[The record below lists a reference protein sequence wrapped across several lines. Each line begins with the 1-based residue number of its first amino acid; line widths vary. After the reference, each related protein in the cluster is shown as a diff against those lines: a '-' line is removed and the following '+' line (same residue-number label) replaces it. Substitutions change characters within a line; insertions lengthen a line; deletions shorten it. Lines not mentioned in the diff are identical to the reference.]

1 LEISREDLERLLDQ
15 VRELRSRVDRLE
27 RLVNASEAPK
37 KPAESETSWPTMPE
51 TQAASNPRP
60 TVTPRQMHWSRYQAS
75 NLEARIGSHWL
86 NRVGIAAFLTAVAY
100 FLKFAFE
107 NNWLGPSAR
116 VATGVIAGILIVIW
130 SERFRTRGYLI
141 FSYSLKA
148 IGIGALYLSLWASF
162 QLYHLF
168 PFTIVFLCM
177 VGVTGTACV
186 MALAE
191 NAEILA
197 WFAIAGGFSTPLL
210 LATGENREIAL
221 FSYLVLLDLG
231 VVALVVRRPW
241 GRLLLL
247 GFCGTLILYLTWYL
261 EFYDIRQRETTF
273 VFASIFFVTFALAPL
288 VTTSRPPEGEVT
300 RIAIAVLNAVT
311 YFLQAYVMLMDSNRA
326 AMAGF
331 TVLIAAG
338 YLVIENFEGTA
349 RGLEVG
355 KKLRRV
361 HLALALGFITIAIPI
376 RFENYWVTLGWL
388 VEAGVLLGVGS
399 RIRSDLAYTCAL
411 AALLMAIARLLF
423 IDNFEPGHLI
433 LSLRSCLYGLA
444 ILLVAAVAHYGS
456 KRSDEVGWTIGR
468 VAAVLM
474 NILALRALS
483 LEVRDYYSGQLQLI
497 HPAPAGGV
505 IRAAQQV
512 RSIQIARD
520 FTYSALW
527 MTYGA
532 MLMAIG
538 FWRASAFV
546 RWQALVIIAVT
557 TTKIFLYDTSQ
568 LDRIYR
574 ILSFAVLGMILLV
587 ISFAYQRDWLR
598 FDQRAIRS

>member
-1 LEISREDLERLLDQ
+1 MEISREDLERLLDQ
-15 VRELRSRVDRLE
+15 LREVTSRLDRLE
-27 RLVNASEAPK
+27 RLLNDSEASK
-37 KPAESETSWPTMPE
+37 KPAESTTSWPTMPE
-51 TQAASNPRP
+51 PHAASSLRP
-60 TVTPRQMHWSRYQAS
+60 TVAPRQMPGPRSA

-107 NNWLGPSAR
+107 NDWLGPSAR
-116 VATGVIAGILIVIW
+116 VGTGVIAGILIVIW

-148 IGIGALYLSLWASF
+148 VGIGALYLSLWASF
-162 QLYHLF
+162 QVYHLF
-168 PFTIVFLCM
+168 PSTIVFLCM

-191 NAEILA
+191 DAEILA
-197 WFAIAGGFSTPLL
+197 WFAIAGGFSTPMLL
-210 LATGENREIAL
+210 STGENREVAL
-221 FSYLVLLDLG
+221 FSYLVLLDVG
-231 VVALVVRRPW
+231 VVALAARKPW

-261 EFYDIRQRETTF
+261 EFYDIRQRESTL
-273 VFASIFFVTFALAPL
+273 VFASIFFVIFALAPL
-288 VTTSRPPEGEVT
+288 ITTSRPPAREVT
-300 RIAIAVLNAVT
+300 RMAIAVLNAVT
-311 YFLQAYVMLMDSNRA
+311 YFLQAYVMLMEASRA
-326 AMAGF
+326 TMAGF

-338 YLVIENFEGTA
+338 YLLLESFEGTG

-355 KKLRRV
+355 HKLRPI
-361 HLALALGFITIAIPI
+361 HLALALGFIIIAIPI
-376 RFENYWVTLGWL
+376 RFENYWITLGWL
-388 VEAGVLLGVGS
+388 VEAGVLLGVGN
-399 RIRSDLAYTCAL
+399 RIRSDLVQTCAL
-411 AALLMAIARLLF
+411 AALLMAIARLQF
-423 IDNFEPGHLI
+423 VDNFEPGHLI
-433 LSLRSCLYGLA
+433 FDLRSCLYGLA
-444 ILLVAAVAHYGS
+444 IILAAAVARNGS
-456 KRSDEVGWTIGR
+456 KRSDELGWTIGH
-468 VAAVLM
+468 VAALLM
-474 NILALRALS
+474 NVLALTALS
-483 LEVRDYYSGQLQLI
+483 LEVRDYYSGQLRLI
-497 HPAPAGGV
+497 RPAQVGGV
-505 IRAAQQV
+505 IRAAEQV

-546 RWQALVIIAVT
+546 RWQALLIIGVT

-598 FDQRAIRS
+598 FDQKAIRS

>member
-1 LEISREDLERLLDQ
+1 
-15 VRELRSRVDRLE
+15 
-27 RLVNASEAPK
+27 
-37 KPAESETSWPTMPE
+37 
-51 TQAASNPRP
+51 
-60 TVTPRQMHWSRYQAS
+60 
-75 NLEARIGSHWL
+75 
-86 NRVGIAAFLTAVAY
+86 
-100 FLKFAFE
+100 
-107 NNWLGPSAR
+107 
-116 VATGVIAGILIVIW
+116 
-130 SERFRTRGYLI
+130 
-141 FSYSLKA
+141 
-148 IGIGALYLSLWASF
+148 
-162 QLYHLF
+162 
-168 PFTIVFLCM
+168 
-177 VGVTGTACV
+177 
-186 MALAE
+186 
-191 NAEILA
+191 
-197 WFAIAGGFSTPLL
+197 
-210 LATGENREIAL
+210 
-221 FSYLVLLDLG
+221 
-231 VVALVVRRPW
+231 
-241 GRLLLL
+241 
-247 GFCGTLILYLTWYL
+247 
-261 EFYDIRQRETTF
+261 
-273 VFASIFFVTFALAPL
+273 
-288 VTTSRPPEGEVT
+288 
-300 RIAIAVLNAVT
+300 
-311 YFLQAYVMLMDSNRA
+311 
-326 AMAGF
+326 
-331 TVLIAAG
+331 
-338 YLVIENFEGTA
+338 VIESFEGTA
-349 RGLEVG
+349 RGLDVG

-361 HLALALGFITIAIPI
+361 HLGLALAFITIAIPI

-388 VEAGVLLGVGS
+388 VEAGVLLAVGS
-399 RIRSDLAYTCAL
+399 RIRSDLAHTCAL

-423 IDNFEPGHLI
+423 TDNFEPGHLI
-433 LSLRSCLYGLA
+433 FSLRSCLYGLA

-497 HPAPAGGV
+497 RPALAGGV

-532 MLMAIG
+532 TLMAMG